1 LYIKKYIRLI
11 ENFISLSLF
20 KFIDAIIPLIIIPY
34 LILTVGEEKYG
45 IYAFAY
51 ALIFYLRNIIQY
63 GFSLSGVRMIA
74 LNKDDKKTLNTIYNN
89 VFTTQLYL
97 TVFCLISLL
106 ILVLFIDVFKN
117 HYIIYLFFSFTLIG
131 ELLFPGWF
139 FMGVEKMR
147 FSTIVNVISKVT
159 FAVLVF
165 VFVKTEN
172 DFMYIALYQS
182 VGFILSGLIAQ
193 YIIIKEFNINIKL
206 ANFKDVKHVLKEGVS
221 AFLTLMS
228 PTLYYNTS
236 IFLVGIF
243 GLPQYVG
250 FMEIATKISGA
261 FSVLNSI
268 LAMVFYPFINRN
280 KSAIKKVKYI
290 FISVGLIL
298 SITMFL
304 LSEFLIQ
311 LWLHKPS
318 PEIVSIVKTL
328 SIIPFSAS
336 VISAF
341 GVNGLMIYN
350 KDKLYL
356 KIVIFSSVCGLLT
369 ALILIPTYYYTGGA
383 IAIVIGSCMTAL
395 LVYINNRRV
404 MKTIKTKANEI

>member
-1 LYIKKYIRLI
+1 
-11 ENFISLSLF
+11 
-20 KFIDAIIPLIIIPY
+20 LIIIPY

-206 ANFKDVKHVLKEGVS
+206 SHFKDVKYVLKEGVS

>member
-182 VGFILSGLIAQ
+182 IGFILSGLIAQ

-236 IFLVGIF
+236 VFLVGIF

>member
-1 LYIKKYIRLI
+1 MYIKKYIRLI

-236 IFLVGIF
+236 VFLVGIF

>member
-1 LYIKKYIRLI
+1 MYLKKHLRLI

-20 KFIDAIIPLIIIPY
+20 KFVDAIIPLIIIPY
-34 LILTVGEEKYG
+34 LMYTVGAEKYG

-51 ALIFYLRNIIQY
+51 ALIFYFRNIVQY
-63 GFSLSGVRMIA
+63 GFSLSGVRLVA
-74 LNKDDKKTLNTIYNN
+74 LNKDDKPTLNKIYNN

-97 TVFCLISLL
+97 SVFCLVILAF
-106 ILVLFIDVFKN
+106 LVLFVDLFKT
-117 HYIIYLFFSFTLIG
+117 HYIIYLFFSFVIVG

-147 FSTIVNVISKVT
+147 FSTIVNAVSKVT

-165 VFVKTEN
+165 LFIKEES
-172 DFMYIALYQS
+172 DFIYIALYQS
-182 VGFILSGLIAQ
+182 IGFLVSGAIAQ
-193 YIIIKEFNINIKL
+193 YIIIKQFKIKIKI
-206 ANFKDVKHVLKEGVS
+206 APFKAVKLILKQGLS

-228 PTLYYNTS
+228 PTLYNNTS
-236 IFLVGIF
+236 IFLVGVF
-243 GLPQYVG
+243 GAPQYVG
-250 FMEIATKISGA
+250 FMEIATKVSGA

-280 KSAIKKVKYI
+280 KAAIKKVKYI
-290 FISVGLIL
+290 FISVGLTL
-298 SITMFL
+298 SVAMFL

-311 LWLHKPS
+311 LWLHKPAS
-318 PEIVSIVKTL
+318 QIVSIVKIL

-336 VISAF
+336 IISAF

-369 ALILIPTYYYTGGA
+369 ALLLIPAYFYIGGA
-383 IAIVIGSCMTAL
+383 IAIVTGSCITAL
-395 LVYINNRRV
+395 LVYISNKHI
-404 MKTIKTKANEI
+404 MKTLKTEANEV

>member
-1 LYIKKYIRLI
+1 MYIKKYIRLI

-89 VFTTQLYL
+89 IFTTQLYL
-97 TVFCLISLL
+97 TIFCLVTLL

-117 HYIIYLFFSFTLIG
+117 YYIIYLFFSLTLIG

-182 VGFILSGLIAQ
+182 VGFIFSGLIAQ
-193 YIIIKEFNINIKL
+193 YIIIKKFNINIKL
-206 ANFKDVKHVLKEGVS
+206 ANFKEVKHILKEGVS
-221 AFLTLMS
+221 AFLTLIS

-280 KSAIKKVKYI
+280 KSAIKKIKYI

>member
-1 LYIKKYIRLI
+1 
-11 ENFISLSLF
+11 
-20 KFIDAIIPLIIIPY
+20 
-34 LILTVGEEKYG
+34 
-45 IYAFAY
+45 
-51 ALIFYLRNIIQY
+51 
-63 GFSLSGVRMIA
+63 MIA

>member
-1 LYIKKYIRLI
+1 
-11 ENFISLSLF
+11 
-20 KFIDAIIPLIIIPY
+20 LIIIPY

>member
-1 LYIKKYIRLI
+1 M
-11 ENFISLSLF
+11 
-20 KFIDAIIPLIIIPY
+20 IIIPY

-97 TVFCLISLL
+97 TVFCLVSLL

-236 IFLVGIF
+236 VFLVGIF

>member
-1 LYIKKYIRLI
+1 M
-11 ENFISLSLF
+11 
-20 KFIDAIIPLIIIPY
+20 IIIPY

-89 VFTTQLYL
+89 IFTTQLYL
-97 TVFCLISLL
+97 TIFCLVTLL

-117 HYIIYLFFSFTLIG
+117 YYIIYLFFSLTLIG

-182 VGFILSGLIAQ
+182 VGFIFSGLIAQ
-193 YIIIKEFNINIKL
+193 YIIIKKFNINIKL
-206 ANFKDVKHVLKEGVS
+206 ANFKEVKHILKEGVS
-221 AFLTLMS
+221 AFLTLIS

-280 KSAIKKVKYI
+280 KSAIKKIKYI